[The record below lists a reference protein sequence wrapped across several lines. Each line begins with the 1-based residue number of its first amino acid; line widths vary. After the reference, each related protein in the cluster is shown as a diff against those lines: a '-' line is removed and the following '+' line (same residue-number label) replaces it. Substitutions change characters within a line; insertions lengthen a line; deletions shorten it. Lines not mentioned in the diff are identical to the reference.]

1 MTDYASWLCTMEDI
15 NRLFNY
21 QFRDEEGNPNRQD
34 HQGPAGPRGGPGSQ
48 KYWHNL
54 MEDIQN
60 GINAPGDSPMWDIA
74 GKTIGGFKGAAV
86 GANIRVVIQQP
97 TAFFRAA
104 AVLDPQDMAR
114 GLARGVTRG
123 SGWRKALQYS
133 PIAMRKDAAAS
144 TSPAPTR

>member
-1 MTDYASWLCTMEDI
+1 
-15 NRLFNY
+15 
-21 QFRDEEGNPNRQD
+21 
-34 HQGPAGPRGGPGSQ
+34 
-48 KYWHNL
+48 

-104 AVLDPQDMAR
+104 AVLDLSLIHIWSMTISPPSATILTYCSLRAR
-114 GLARGVTRG
+114 NASVRLVGVPLPSFTRLPFSSRCTG
-123 SGWRKALQYS
+123 SPG
-133 PIAMRKDAAAS
+133 
-144 TSPAPTR
+144 